1 MKKTFP
7 LILSFLILTNCKKE
21 ADLKKLPA
29 EITLHDYMED
39 YVEVVEEDFKKN
51 PEANRQKLLLL
62 LKAIPFMAIDEN
74 KEEWQKIV
82 DKHLSENEPLE
93 SCKACHQKFKKSYKN
108 TYRKRLIPIDR
119 TLFETSPN

>member
-1 MKKTFP
+1 MKKT
-7 LILSFLILTNCKKE
+7 LILFLFFTLLANCKKE

-39 YVEVVEEDFKKN
+39 FVEVVEEDFKKN
-51 PEANRQKLLLL
+51 PEANKQKLFLL
-62 LKAIPFMAIDEN
+62 LKAVPSMAIEEN

-93 SCKACHQKFKKSYKN
+93 SCKACHQKFKKNYKN
-108 TYRKRLIPIDR
+108 TYRKRMISIDR
-119 TLFETSPN
+119 ALFENSPN